1 MEGQGMSELNIRKI
15 IQQVQNETI
24 YEGRY
29 TEEDRLVAAVEGL
42 VEAARI
48 KTLEEVCEV
57 LCIHCE
63 NGDSTVTKDERGE
76 YVHFWFGK
84 EYVLECKAG
93 MIRRLMAR

>member
-1 MEGQGMSELNIRKI
+1 VINEYFSIPKNQWLDIQDEIAELKAQLETCQA
-15 IQQVQNETI
+15 QQQ
-24 YEGRY
+24 
-29 TEEDRLVAAVEGL
+29 AA